1 MKIEKT
7 KAQME
12 IMGLAIIVILISVVM
27 LFAISF
33 VVLKEPTAYK
43 SEYTQTELASNMLTT
58 LLRTTVKE
66 CNDLNYKEL
75 YQDCA
80 KHYPVSLGSVVCD
93 DGGLVLPSCEY
104 INITTKKILNQT
116 LGEWHINHE
125 FTARTNTGEIIHL
138 KRREGCPGVKK
149 HKTYPIPIDPS
160 GQNTLFIELD
170 VCS

>member
-58 LLRTTVKE
+58 LLRTTVRE

-80 KHYPVSLGSVVCD
+80 KHYPASLGSVVCNN
-93 DGGLVLPSCEY
+93 GQLSCEY
-104 INITTKKILNQT
+104 INTTTKSILNQT

-125 FTARTNTGEIIHL
+125 FTARTNTGKIIYL
-138 KRREGCPGVKK
+138 KGREGCPGVKK

-170 VCS
+170 ICS

>member
-1 MKIEKT
+1 MKIKT

-58 LLRTTVKE
+58 LLRTTVRE

-80 KHYPVSLGSVVCD
+80 KHYPVSLGSVVCN
-93 DGGLVLPSCEY
+93 DGVLVLPSC
-104 INITTKKILNQT
+104 
-116 LGEWHINHE
+116 
-125 FTARTNTGEIIHL
+125 
-138 KRREGCPGVKK
+138 
-149 HKTYPIPIDPS
+149 
-160 GQNTLFIELD
+160 
-170 VCS
+170 